1 MILKKYKNIIFTILF
16 IIFTIYII
24 YWATEE
30 EKYEEPKEQIK
41 EIVKKE
47 EDTKEEKTE
56 EIKVIIDIKGEVVN
70 PGVYELT
77 TQNNVNDAIN
87 MAGGLTKKSDTS
99 NINLSK
105 KLSDEMVI
113 IVYSKEQIKKMKEK
127 DEIVCEPCNNA
138 CIKEDD
144 EKSKLDNNENSKTN
158 SKININTATKEE
170 LLLLNGIGE
179 AKAEAIIEYRTKNG
193 NFTNVEDI
201 KNVSGIG
208 DAAFE
213 KIKDQITL

>member
-1 MILKKYKNIIFTILF
+1 
-16 IIFTIYII
+16 
-24 YWATEE
+24 
-30 EKYEEPKEQIK
+30 
-41 EIVKKE
+41 
-47 EDTKEEKTE
+47 
-56 EIKVIIDIKGEVVN
+56 
-70 PGVYELT
+70 
-77 TQNNVNDAIN
+77 
-87 MAGGLTKKSDTS
+87 
-99 NINLSK
+99 
-105 KLSDEMVI
+105 
-113 IVYSKEQIKKMKEK
+113 MKEK